1 MLDVFLEDWAL
12 DRFRSID
19 RLTAGNTDKT
29 TWQLV
34 DREEEGKMKMNSEE
48 RMMLENN

>member
-19 RLTAGNTDKT
+19 RLTVGNTDKT
-29 TWQLV
+29 TWPLV
-34 DREEEGKMKMNSEE
+34 DREEEENELRGKNDARK
-48 RMMLENN
+48 